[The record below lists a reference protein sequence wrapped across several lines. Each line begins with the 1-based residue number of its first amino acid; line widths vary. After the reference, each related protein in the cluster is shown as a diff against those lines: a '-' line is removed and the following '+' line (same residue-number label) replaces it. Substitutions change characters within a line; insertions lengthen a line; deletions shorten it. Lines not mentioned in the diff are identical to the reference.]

1 MVRRNDL
8 LVGPK
13 EKAIEAVKAGNK
25 EEAIK
30 YIQELYEEFR
40 PLHDR
45 YGDWAQ
51 SLLSFIAKKL
61 GEEAVEEALRQ
72 IVLDVYKDRWG
83 KMKNMS
89 HEEIVKM
96 WCQLWKSHYSDFYV
110 EEDEEK
116 TVFVVSYCNS
126 GGRIQKEGKA
136 RGRRTSKPYP
146 WSFNQAGVSYYCC
159 HEGVFNQMFKELGL
173 DFIKF
178 EYCNQF
184 DDEGKPTGCPCKV
197 IIYKKKT

>member
-1 MVRRNDL
+1 MIRRDDL

-25 EEAIK
+25 EEAIR

-45 YGDWAQ
+45 YSEWAQ
-51 SLLSFIAKKL
+51 SLLSFIAEKL
-61 GEEAVEEALRQ
+61 GEEAVEEALKR
-72 IVLDVYKDRWG
+72 IFLDVYKDRWG

-96 WCQLWKSHYSDFYV
+96 WCQLWRSHYSDFYV

-159 HEGVFNQMFKELGL
+159 HEGFLIRCLKS
-173 DFIKF
+173 
-178 EYCNQF
+178 
-184 DDEGKPTGCPCKV
+184 
-197 IIYKKKT
+197 